1 MRKKAT
7 ASKAK
12 PTPSKSA
19 TKRVSKTAQT
29 PNGTPKAASARRTPS
44 KPPKSPAA
52 QTSQPAEL
60 SEDDRSRL
68 REWLEYTDR
77 PFSVHTVPVSRK
89 RKRTGTNQ
97 LQLQDDLFEERLA
110 VQYEVKPRDKWESLR
125 RYKKFTVG
133 TESIATGECILVKH
147 DETADPK
154 IDTASQWKAKV
165 LEVRALDPEHVY
177 IRLSW
182 LNRPEDLDSGRKD
195 YHGRNELVPTNQMD
209 IIDAMAVNGAL
220 SVKHWDEMADDDDAS
235 MPEEEQYFWRQTFDF
250 ANTKTFSVRQ
260 SVLIYYATTT
270 DFHLVVA
277 KYMHRQCTTESRRA
291 DSTVLK
297 WRLS

>member
-1 MRKKAT
+1 MVRKAKAT
-7 ASKAK
+7 KAK
-12 PTPSKSA
+12 PTPLKTVA
-19 TKRVSKTAQT
+19 KRASKTAQT
-29 PNGTPKAASARRTPS
+29 PNGTPKSTTAKTPS
-44 KPPKSPAA
+44 KTPSKTPRSPTAQPP
-52 QTSQPAEL
+52 QPAEL
-60 SEDDRSRL
+60 SETDRSRL

-77 PFSVHTVPVSRK
+77 PFAVHTVPLSRK
-89 RKRTGTNQ
+89 RKRTGTTQ
-97 LQLQDDLFEERLA
+97 LQVQDDLFEERLS

-133 TESIATGECILVKH
+133 AESIATGECILVKH
-147 DETADPK
+147 DDTADPK

-195 YHGRNELVPTNQMD
+195 YHGKNELVPTNQMD

-220 SVKHWDEMADDDDAS
+220 QVKKWDELADDDEAS

-250 ANTKTFSVRQ
+250 ANTKTYSVRLVGPKQ
-260 SVLIYYATTT
+260 HAIIT
-270 DFHLVVA
+270 DIALDIARYLH
-277 KYMHRQCTTESRRA
+277 
-291 DSTVLK
+291 
-297 WRLS
+297 

>member
-1 MRKKAT
+1 MVRKAKAT
-7 ASKAK
+7 KAK
-12 PTPSKSA
+12 CAPLKTVA
-19 TKRVSKTAQT
+19 KRASKTAQT
-29 PNGTPKAASARRTPS
+29 PNGTPKSTNAKTPS
-44 KPPKSPAA
+44 KTPKSPAA
-52 QTSQPAEL
+52 QPPQPAEL
-60 SEDDRSRL
+60 SENDRSRL

-77 PFSVHTVPVSRK
+77 PFAVHTVPLSRK

-97 LQLQDDLFEERLA
+97 LQVQDDLFEERLS

-133 TESIATGECILVKH
+133 AESIATGECILVKH
-147 DETADPK
+147 DDTADPK

-195 YHGRNELVPTNQMD
+195 YHGKNELVPTNQMD

-220 SVKHWDEMADDDDAS
+220 QVRKWDELADDDESS

-250 ANTKTFSVRQ
+250 ANTKTYSVRQ
-260 SVLIYYATTT
+260 DTPTQHAIS
-270 DFHLVVA
+270 
-277 KYMHRQCTTESRRA
+277 A
-291 DSTVLK
+291 DIALDIA
-297 WRLS
+297 RYLH

>member
-12 PTPSKSA
+12 PTPSK
-19 TKRVSKTAQT
+19 TVVKRASKTAKT
-29 PNGTPKAASARRTPS
+29 PNGTPKSTSAKTPS
-44 KPPKSPAA
+44 KTPKSPTA
-52 QTSQPAEL
+52 QPPQPAEL
-60 SEDDRSRL
+60 SENDRARL
-68 REWLEYTDR
+68 REWLDYEDR
-77 PFSVHTVPVSRK
+77 PFSVHTVPLSRK
-89 RKRTGTNQ
+89 RKRTE
-97 LQLQDDLFEERLA
+97 LQVQDDLFEERLS

-133 TESIATGECILVKH
+133 AESIATGECILVKH
-147 DETADPK
+147 DDTPDPK

-195 YHGRNELVPTNQMD
+195 YHGKNELVPTNQMD

-220 SVKHWDEMADDDDAS
+220 SVKHWDELADDDEAS
-235 MPEEEQYFWRQTFDF
+235 MPEEEQFFWRQTFDF
-250 ANTKTFSVRQ
+250 ADSKTYSVRHDDPKRHAI
-260 SVLIYYATTT
+260 STDMAYRHCEKYALT
-270 DFHLVVA
+270 
-277 KYMHRQCTTESRRA
+277 KHRRTQTN
-291 DSTVLK
+291 
-297 WRLS
+297 

>member
-12 PTPSKSA
+12 PTPSKTI
-19 TKRVSKTAQT
+19 TKRASKTAKT
-29 PNGTPKAASARRTPS
+29 PNGTPKSTSVKTPS
-44 KPPKSPAA
+44 KTPKSPTA
-52 QTSQPAEL
+52 QPSQPAEL
-60 SEDDRSRL
+60 SETDRARL
-68 REWLEYTDR
+68 REWLDYEDR
-77 PFSVHTVPVSRK
+77 PFSVHTVPLSRK

-97 LQLQDDLFEERLA
+97 LQVQDDLFEERLS

-133 TESIATGECILVKH
+133 AESIATGECILVKH
-147 DETADPK
+147 DETLDPK

-195 YHGRNELVPTNQMD
+195 YHGKNELVPTNQID

-220 SVKHWDEMADDDDAS
+220 SVKHWDELADDDEAS
-235 MPEEEQYFWRQTFDF
+235 MPEEEQFFWRQTFDF
-250 ANTKTFSVRQ
+250 ANTKTYSVRQ
-260 SVLIYYATTT
+260 DDLKRHATSTDMAYRHCEKYALTT
-270 DFHLVVA
+270 
-277 KYMHRQCTTESRRA
+277 HRRTQTN
-291 DSTVLK
+291 
-297 WRLS
+297 